1 MALNYL
7 LLFVPLIFN
16 TTLKIGFGALC
27 LFAVQLTLQTF
38 EIENFYLFCY
48 PVKRIPEKILTKVS
62 EEGMR
67 GELILTSS
75 NCDRKQGTMQEI
87 LMRKQTKLFHY

>member
-48 PVKRIPEKILTKVS
+48 PVILKEYQKKS
-62 EEGMR
+62 HKS
-67 GELILTSS
+67 I
-75 NCDRKQGTMQEI
+75 
-87 LMRKQTKLFHY
+87 

>member
-48 PVKRIPEKILTKVS
+48 PVILKEYQKKILTKVS

-67 GELILTSS
+67 GEFLQIATANKGQCKKYS
-75 NCDRKQGTMQEI
+75 
-87 LMRKQTKLFHY
+87 

>member
-27 LFAVQLTLQTF
+27 LFDVQLTLQTF

-48 PVKRIPEKILTKVS
+48 PVILKEYHKKFS
-62 EEGMR
+62 QKYLRR
-67 GELILTSS
+67 G
-75 NCDRKQGTMQEI
+75 
-87 LMRKQTKLFHY
+87 